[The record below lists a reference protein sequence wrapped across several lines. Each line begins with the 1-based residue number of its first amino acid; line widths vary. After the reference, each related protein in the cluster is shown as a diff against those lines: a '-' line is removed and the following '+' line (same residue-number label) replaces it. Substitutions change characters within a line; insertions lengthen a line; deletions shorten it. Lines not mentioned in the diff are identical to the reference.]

1 MVKVH
6 IQTVCEFCD
15 GEAYVPIG
23 PDVDY
28 NGEPFIRH
36 QPCAYCQ
43 GSGYRDKWV
52 TLDAFIEMLTSIALA
67 DLMEPSWL
75 DLAQEKLASQYQ
87 DSREAAG
94 I

>member
-1 MVKVH
+1 MIKVH

-36 QPCAYCQ
+36 QPYGARGDSS
-43 GSGYRDKWV
+43 GSSPACWEC
-52 TLDAFIEMLTSIALA
+52 TFHLEHF
-67 DLMEPSWL
+67 
-75 DLAQEKLASQYQ
+75 ASLFQL
-87 DSREAAG
+87 SA
-94 I
+94 